1 MKFRTT
7 LFFIG
12 LFAVVLGIYLS
23 QSRHA
28 SQVMEQ
34 EKSASDDFKVQVEEK
49 MPFDKKEKINFIQVQ
64 ELSRDETFWLEK
76 QESSW
81 KIVYPVRALADQ
93 SMVFIILEQR
103 SGSPLH
109 LQDCAR
115 FTVNV
120 SCVTSEENFLNSL
133 HAKSNK
139 RIANLYRPD
148 SIKS

>member
-93 SMVFIILEQR
+93 SMAQGMEAMVNMALK
-103 SGSPLH
+103 
-109 LQDCAR
+109 QDR
-115 FTVNV
+115 
-120 SCVTSEENFLNSL
+120 
-133 HAKSNK
+133 KSVV
-139 RIANLYRPD
+139 
-148 SIKS
+148 